1 MGKQPTPKQLQAENL
16 RLKKMQTTINQM
28 QKNNQD
34 RRNLAKKNK
43 MLARNIKFQKSKRLT
58 DKATKIIGT
67 AGIKSGKAL
76 AKGGVKAF
84 KVLHRYGKFLEE
96 QERKQRSKNRKLKT
110 IKKTKR
116 RK

>member
-1 MGKQPTPKQLQAENL
+1 MAKQPSLKQLEAENRRL
-16 RLKKMQTTINQM
+16 RQMQITINKA

-34 RRNLAKKNK
+34 RRNLAAKNK
-43 MLARNIKFQKSKRLT
+43 TLARNIKFQKSKRLT

-67 AGIKSGKAL
+67 AGIKSGRAL
-76 AKGGVKAF
+76 SKVGVKAF
-84 KVLHRYGKFLEE
+84 RGIQRYGRFLEE
-96 QERKQRSKNRKLKT
+96 QERKQKSKNRKLKT

>member
-1 MGKQPTPKQLQAENL
+1 MGKELTLKQLQAENL

-28 QKNNQD
+28 QKDNQD
-34 RRNLAKKNK
+34 RRNLAAKNK
-43 MLARNIKFQKSKRLT
+43 KLSRSIKFQKSKRLT

-76 AKGGVKAF
+76 SKIGVKAF
-84 KVLHRYGKFLEE
+84 KGLHRYGRFLEE
-96 QERKQRSKNRKLKT
+96 QEKKQLSKNRKLKT